1 MGDRDKIH
9 CKNII
14 KKKKKVKKAILEYL
28 WLSERVEERLLK
40 GILENSQ
47 VKKI

>member
-14 KKKKKVKKAILEYL
+14 KKKKVKKAILEYL